1 MTAQP
6 MMATMM
12 TSAATTAIIWFWDM
26 CLPHTVAFQLR
37 PSIGKGKALA
47 GGRFGEAA
55 GSLPLRSATYL
66 FTNSSADSGHQ

>member
-26 CLPHTVAFQLR
+26 CLPLTVQLR
-37 PSIGKGKALA
+37 PSIGKGKGRREA
-47 GGRFGEAA
+47 GP
-55 GSLPLRSATYL
+55 PLSKLSITLVMSATGGL
-66 FTNSSADSGHQ
+66 TVGLLV